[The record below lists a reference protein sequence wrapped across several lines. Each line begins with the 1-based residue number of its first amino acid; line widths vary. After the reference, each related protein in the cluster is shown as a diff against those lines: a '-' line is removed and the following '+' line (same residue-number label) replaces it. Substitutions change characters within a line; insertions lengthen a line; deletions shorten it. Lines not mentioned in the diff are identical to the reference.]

1 MFALSTAWGAKRSKD
16 PAELIVEAR
25 RLGFGCME
33 LHHSLSLTTVA
44 GFLDACEKGEVSV
57 TSLHN
62 FCPSIM
68 WASGPDA
75 YSPSSLDPRE
85 RSTAVKK
92 TKETIDMASRFGAK
106 AVVMHSGRVDM
117 RDMTSSLIELYNS
130 GLRDTPPYG
139 KIKGKLLARREKKHQ
154 RHLDA
159 LYRSLSDILAHSEPK
174 GIKIGIEN
182 RYSVEDIPS
191 FEEIGLILEE
201 FAGANIGYW
210 HDVGHAQCSEEL
222 DIVAHESYLQAY
234 ATRMVGMHLHDIIGV
249 SDHRVPLTGDFDFR
263 KLKPYLSPDTIKVVE
278 AFVGAPEEQVIE
290 GMSFVRDCLSSDEEQ
305 AGRQPVSPTG

>member
-1 MFALSTAWGAKRSKD
+1 MFALSTAWGVKRSKD
-16 PAELIVEAR
+16 PAELIAEAR
-25 RLGFGCME
+25 RLGFRCME

-44 GFLDACEKGEVSV
+44 GFLAASEKGEVTV

-75 YSPSSLDPRE
+75 YSPSSLDGRE
-85 RSTAVKK
+85 RSMAVKK
-92 TKETIDMASRFGAK
+92 TKETIDMAARFGAK

-117 RDMTSSLIELYNS
+117 KDMTSALIALYNN
-130 GLRDTPPYG
+130 GLKDTPRYER
-139 KIKGKLLARREKKHQ
+139 IKGKLLARREKKHQ

-159 LYRSLSDILAHSEPK
+159 LYKSLDELVAHSEPN

-191 FEEIGLILEE
+191 FEEIKLILDE
-201 FAGANIGYW
+201 FAGANVGYW

-234 ATRMVGMHLHDIIGV
+234 SSRMLGIHLHDVIGV
-249 SDHRVPLTGDFDFR
+249 SDHRVPLTGEFDFR
-263 KLKPYLSPDTIKVVE
+263 KLKPYLSKDTIKVVE
-278 AFVGAPEEQVIE
+278 AFVSAPEEQVVE
-290 GMSFVRDCLSSDEEQ
+290 GMSFIRDCLSLDDEG
-305 AGRQPVSPTG
+305 ACSTG

>member
-1 MFALSTAWGAKRSKD
+1 MFALSTAWGVKRSKD
-16 PAELIVEAR
+16 SAELIAEAR
-25 RLGFGCME
+25 RLGFRCME

-44 GFLDACEKGEVSV
+44 GFLDAAEKGEVTVS
-57 TSLHN
+57 SLHN

-75 YSPSSLDPRE
+75 YSPSSLDARE
-85 RSTAVKK
+85 RSMAVKK
-92 TKETIDMASRFGAK
+92 AKDTIDMAARFGAK

-117 RDMTSSLIELYNS
+117 KDMTSALIALYNN
-130 GLRDTPPYG
+130 GLKDTPRYG
-139 KIKGKLLARREKKHQ
+139 RIKGKLLARREKKHQ

-159 LYRSLSDILAHSEPK
+159 LYKSLDELVAHSEPK
-174 GIKIGIEN
+174 GVKIGIEN

-191 FEEIGLILEE
+191 FEEIKLILDE

-234 ATRMVGMHLHDIIGV
+234 SSRMLGIHLHDVIGV
-249 SDHRVPLTGDFDFR
+249 SDHRVPLTGEFDFR
-263 KLKPYLSPDTIKVVE
+263 KLKPYLSKDTIKVVE
-278 AFVGAPEEQVIE
+278 AFVTAPEEQVVE
-290 GMSFVRDCLSSDEEQ
+290 GMSFVRDCLSSDEEE
-305 AGRQPVSPTG
+305 PCPTG